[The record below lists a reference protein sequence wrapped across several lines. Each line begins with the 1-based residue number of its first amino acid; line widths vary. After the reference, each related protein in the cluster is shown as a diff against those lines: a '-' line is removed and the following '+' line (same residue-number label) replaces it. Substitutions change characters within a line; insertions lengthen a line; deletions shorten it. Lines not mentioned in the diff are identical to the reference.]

1 MAASI
6 SDYLAGQKPAT
17 NTVQKAVV
25 GDSKTA
31 SGKAAL
37 ATSYQTFLV
46 LLTSQLKNQDPLKP
60 MDTDQ
65 FTQQIVQMTGVEQQL
80 LSNDLLQ
87 KLVANASSG
96 SNLNAVGLIGKT
108 VTAATAD
115 SNLKASEAKWT
126 YEFDAAAKDASIEIR
141 NAKGALVWKGPAP
154 SLDTGQHEFTWNG
167 KTTDGAQ
174 QEDGVYTIKVVAHD
188 TSDKLLAYK
197 TYATGLATA
206 LEQSNGDTLLRLGGV
221 KVGISSIIAVR
232 DQALAA

>member
-6 SDYLAGQKPAT
+6 ADYLSGQKPAT
-17 NTVQKAVV
+17 ATVSPTAA

-31 SGKAAL
+31 AGKAAL
-37 ATSYQTFLV
+37 ATSYQTFMV

-87 KLVANASSG
+87 KLVTNASSG

-115 SNLKASEAKWT
+115 ANLKDGVAKWT
-126 YEFDAAAKDASIEIR
+126 YEFDAAAKDASIEVH
-141 NAKGALVWKGPAP
+141 NAKGALVWKGDAP
-154 SLDTGQHEFTWNG
+154 SLDTGQHEFAWNG
-167 KTTDGAQ
+167 KTTDGAALD
-174 QEDGVYTIKVVAHD
+174 DGVYTVKVVAHD
-188 TSDKLLAYK
+188 ANDKLLTAK
-197 TYATGLATA
+197 TYTTGAATA

-221 KVGISSIIAVR
+221 KVGIASIMSVR
-232 DQALAA
+232 DPSAS